1 MASTTLPARGSLFA
15 GRCVEPWSS
24 PYLIDPCLYEA
35 FTDSTFYDFACQGF
49 ALRRS
54 VRRGKE
60 FSFFGMALPCQEAG
74 IFSDRMVRC
83 SPPDRSRRVE
93 FFA

>member
-1 MASTTLPARGSLFA
+1 MSPPPALF
-15 GRCVEPWSS
+15 W
-24 PYLIDPCLYEA
+24 LFWLCLYV
-35 FTDSTFYDFACQGF
+35 FACQGF

-54 VRRGKE
+54 VRRGME
-60 FSFFGMALPCQEAG
+60 FSLSAWLLPCQKAG

-93 FFA
+93 FFD